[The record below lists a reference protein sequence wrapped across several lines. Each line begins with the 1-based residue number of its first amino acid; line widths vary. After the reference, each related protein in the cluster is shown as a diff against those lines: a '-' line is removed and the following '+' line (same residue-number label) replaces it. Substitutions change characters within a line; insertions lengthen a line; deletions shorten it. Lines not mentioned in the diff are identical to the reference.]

1 MRSKS
6 NVELKVQMRDGDA
19 LITRARANLMTL
31 FLDDPTATHFLFVD
45 ADIGFEPEQVFR
57 LIESGA
63 DVVAGVYP
71 IKRVNW
77 DKARRVIE
85 NRRPNVPSA
94 ALDYVLEIDDPDH
107 VAVVN
112 GFTRVRYAGTGF
124 LMIRRHVF
132 EKMCAH
138 PAYASLQF
146 FREHSLD
153 ALAGSPNRFALFEC
167 MIDPATGTYLSEDF
181 AFCKRWTDIGG
192 EIWAD
197 LESRLDHVGPSVF
210 HGDVSSQFAAPAAC
224 DRCCVRWNRFARPQ
238 MRLGPLACADRIG
251 LARLAKMAFTG
262 TDLRPLWRTLIAKL
276 IDGSAEAGEGLDLSL
291 IAQLLGDKQAGL
303 AIQHEIPRVPSI
315 ISFALRGSE
324 SAAARSGACGGD
336 RHGQQH
342 ADRVSAGKSGIEL
355 MTLYVIPD
363 VELPAPLP
371 DHDIAIV
378 IASDSEDCREALRK
392 IDHAAPHWTRPLL
405 NPPRAGR

>member
-1 MRSKS
+1 MTEQIHLVVATPCFGGQVSTIFASSIFQLQRAVRSMS
-6 NVELKVQMRDGDA
+6 NMDLKVELRDGDA
-19 LITRARANLMTL
+19 LITRARANLMTI
-31 FLDDPTATHFLFVD
+31 FLDDPAATHFLFVD
-45 ADIGFEPEQVFR
+45 ADIGFTPDQVFR

-77 DKARRVIE
+77 DKARRAVE
-85 NRRPNVPSA
+85 SKRPNVAAA
-94 ALDYVLEIDDPDH
+94 ALDYVLEINDPDH

-197 LESRLDHVGPSVF
+197 LQSRLDHVGPSVF
-210 HGDVSSQFAAPAAC
+210 HGEIASQFAAPGAC
-224 DRCCVRWNRFARPQ
+224 DRCGVRR
-238 MRLGPLACADRIG
+238 RLLP
-251 LARLAKMAFTG
+251 
-262 TDLRPLWRTLIAKL
+262 
-276 IDGSAEAGEGLDLSL
+276 
-291 IAQLLGDKQAGL
+291 
-303 AIQHEIPRVPSI
+303 
-315 ISFALRGSE
+315 
-324 SAAARSGACGGD
+324 RSGPVWPGRPG
-336 RHGQQH
+336 R
-342 ADRVSAGKSGIEL
+342 SAWA
-355 MTLYVIPD
+355 
-363 VELPAPLP
+363 LP
-371 DHDIAIV
+371 
-378 IASDSEDCREALRK
+378 
-392 IDHAAPHWTRPLL
+392 
-405 NPPRAGR
+405 G